1 MEKLAAKNRVGN
13 LLHTMH
19 ETPFIHR
26 RDHIEESVEANI
38 E

>member
-1 MEKLAAKNRVGN
+1 MEKLTAKNRVRN
-13 LLHTMH
+13 SLHTMH

-26 RDHIEESVEANI
+26 RDHIEESVETNI